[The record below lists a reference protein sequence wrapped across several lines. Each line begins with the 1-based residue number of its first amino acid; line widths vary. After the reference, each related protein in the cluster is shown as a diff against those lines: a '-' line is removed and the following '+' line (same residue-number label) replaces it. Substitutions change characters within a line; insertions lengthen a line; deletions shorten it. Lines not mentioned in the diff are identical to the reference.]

1 LTDLVAAL
9 TFHVMQTAGTL
20 SEHFAELFGVHF
32 ADSSWADR
40 RARVP
45 WEIFAEL
52 MRRALRP
59 LATPDA
65 AGDAFW
71 RHWRLLALDGS
82 QFSVGNTPAIRRRV
96 VRARARRGRAAFAKL
111 TTTVLLEVGVH
122 NPVAAAIGRAGES
135 EWALALQVLGQLPP
149 GALVLADR
157 LYGVAA
163 FLGPLRAACDTV
175 GSHFLVRAR
184 PDVQTG
190 VVHRLADGS
199 RLICIARRDG
209 QRPAQIREWLQLR
222 EIRVQVGRAGH
233 RASVLRLWTD
243 LLDPQHAPALELA
256 QLYARRWE
264 HELYFRELKRQ
275 LRKTDLLQSHTLET
289 AAQEIA
295 AIILASAVLAA
306 ERTRAADG
314 EVPVL
319 RLKFGRVLQVAHAM
333 WFTVAACNDLL
344 TDQQIQTMLRRSYE
358 RMRQW
363 VTRPKRSRTCPRAVR
378 QPTKAWPRL
387 MHAESI
393 EGPLEFQ
400 LV

>member
-1 LTDLVAAL
+1 LTDLLAAL

-20 SEHFAELFGVHF
+20 SEHFAELFGAHF

-45 WEIFAEL
+45 WTIFAEL

-59 LATPDA
+59 VATPDT

-71 RHWRLLALDGS
+71 RHWRVLALDGS
-82 QFSVGNTPAIRRRV
+82 QFSVSNTPAIRRRV
-96 VRARARRGRAAFAKL
+96 VKARARRGRAAFAKL

-122 NPVAAAIGRAGES
+122 NPLAAAIGRAGES

-184 PDVQTG
+184 PDVQIG

-199 RLICIARRDG
+199 RLIGIALRDG

-222 EIRVQVGRAGH
+222 EIRVKVGRVGH
-233 RASVLRLWTD
+233 RATVLRLWTD
-243 LLDPQHAPALELA
+243 LLDPQDAPALELA

-275 LRKTDLLQSHTLET
+275 LRKTDLLQSHTLDT

-319 RLKFGRVLQVAHAM
+319 RLKFGRVLQVAQAM
-333 WFTVAACNDLL
+333 WFTVAACNDML
-344 TDQQIQTMLRRSYE
+344 TDEQIQTMLTRSYE

-378 QPTKAWPRL
+378 QPMKAWPRL

-393 EGPLEFQ
+393 EGPLEFH

>member
-20 SEHFAELFGVHF
+20 SEHFAELFGAHF

-40 RARVP
+40 RARLP
-45 WEIFAEL
+45 WTIFAEL
-52 MRRALRP
+52 MRRVLRP
-59 LATPDA
+59 VATSDTH
-65 AGDAFW
+65 GEAFW
-71 RHWRLLALDGS
+71 RRWRILALDGS
-82 QFSVGNTPAIRRRV
+82 QFSVSNTPAIRRRV
-96 VRARARRGRAAFAKL
+96 GKARTRRGRAAFAKL

-122 NPVAAAIGRAGES
+122 NPLAAAIGRAGES

-184 PDVQTG
+184 PDVQIG

-199 RLICIARRDG
+199 RLICIALRDG

-222 EIRVQVGRAGH
+222 EIRVQVGRVGH

-319 RLKFGRVLQVAHAM
+319 RLKFGRVLQVAQAM
-333 WFTVAACNDLL
+333 WFTVAVCDGVL
-344 TDQQIQTMLRRSYE
+344 TDEQIQTMLTRSYE